1 MIFKDN
7 DVKGEEEDN
16 IKNNNIEEEE
26 GKLGGKWIINMCNIK
41 NSCGFIL
48 LLRLYQMTNYVVIYF
63 SGYVTFFVWYTGM
76 R

>member
-48 LLRLYQMTNYVVIYF
+48 LLRLY
-63 SGYVTFFVWYTGM
+63 
-76 R
+76 